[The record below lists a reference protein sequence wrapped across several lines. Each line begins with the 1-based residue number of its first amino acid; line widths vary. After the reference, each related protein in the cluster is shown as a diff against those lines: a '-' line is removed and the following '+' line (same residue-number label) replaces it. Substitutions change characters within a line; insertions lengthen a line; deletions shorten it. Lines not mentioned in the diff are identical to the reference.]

1 MELINNDPEI
11 VQQPFLKISNFDKK
25 MEVIHSLIE
34 TADEKNDDELLNK
47 LILKKKQLE
56 AEKKQLI
63 IEWMDYIDDI
73 KHDMNNKDYLNMCK
87 LIQSMYK

>member
-1 MELINNDPEI
+1 M
-11 VQQPFLKISNFDKK
+11 KK
-25 MEVIHSLIE
+25 
-34 TADEKNDDELLNK
+34 
-47 LILKKKQLE
+47 KKKQLE
-56 AEKKQLI
+56 TKKKQLI